1 MVAANEWDPELEEG
15 EEAEESGIQKLLKN
29 PKIIGIGLGVLGAGL
44 AGWVVYS
51 SVMPAIEKQKTLDTQ
66 LNEAIAKIAEQQNQI
81 KERPKAEAALVEAQQ
96 NREDVTRL
104 FASDRTMETLLYD
117 INKLVDRI
125 NSGIKDEENMAKMT
139 RFDPQVPK
147 DGNYIV
153 SDGSLG
159 PLVNGKLKR
168 REFRVEFEGTYP
180 QTRAFAIALEQMQP
194 LLVVKNLR
202 TQLEQQG
209 GTLQVEWKEGKFIP
223 VEVSENRLR
232 TSFDLHALLALS
244 EKESLGSEEK
254 PPEEEKK

>member
-1 MVAANEWDPELEEG
+1 MVVANEWDPESEGG
-15 EEAEESGIQKLLKN
+15 EEQEASGFQKILKD
-29 PKIIGIGLGVLGAGL
+29 PKIIGIGVGVLGAGL
-44 AGWVVYS
+44 AGWIVYS
-51 SVMPAIEKQKTLDTQ
+51 SVMPAIEKGKSLNTQ
-66 LNEAIAKIAEQQNQI
+66 LSEAIAQIKTQQDQI

-117 INKLVDRI
+117 INKLVDTI
-125 NSGIKDEENMAKMT
+125 NSGVKDEENMAKMT

-153 SDGSLG
+153 NDGSLG
-159 PLVNGKLKR
+159 PSVNGKLKR
-168 REFRVEFEGTYP
+168 REFKVEFEGTYA
-180 QTRAFAIALEQMQP
+180 QTRAFAIALERMQP

-209 GTLQVEWKEGKFIP
+209 ATLQVEWKQGKFIP
-223 VEVSENRLR
+223 VEVSENRLK

-244 EKESLGSEEK
+244 EKESLGSEAK

>member
-51 SVMPAIEKQKTLDTQ
+51 SVMPAVEKGKTLNTE

-117 INKLVDRI
+117 INKLVDSI
-125 NSGIKDEENMAKMT
+125 NSGVKDEENMAKMT

-153 SDGSLG
+153 DDGSLG

-223 VEVSENRLR
+223 VEVAKNRLR

-254 PPEEEKK
+254 PPEEKK

>member
-1 MVAANEWDPELEEG
+1 MVAANEWDPELED
-15 EEAEESGIQKLLKN
+15 EEVEESGFQKLIKD
-29 PKIIGIGLGVLGAGL
+29 PKVIGIGVGVLGAAL

-51 SVMPAIEKQKTLDTQ
+51 SVMPAIEKGKTL
-66 LNEAIAKIAEQQNQI
+66 NEELDGAIAKIAEQKQQI
-81 KERPKAEAALVEAQQ
+81 QERPKAEAALEESQQ
-96 NREDVTRL
+96 NRDDVTRL

-117 INKLVDRI
+117 INKLVDTI
-125 NSGIKDEENMAKMT
+125 NSGITDEEETAKMT
-139 RFDPQVPK
+139 RFTPEVAK

-153 SDGSLG
+153 NDGSLG

-180 QTRAFAIALEQMQP
+180 QTRAFAIALERMQP

-209 GTLQVEWKEGKFIP
+209 QTLQVEWKQGKFIP
-223 VEVSENRLR
+223 IEVSESRLR

-244 EKESLGSEEK
+244 EEESLGAEEK
-254 PPEEEKK
+254 PEEKK

>member
-1 MVAANEWDPELEEG
+1 MVAANEWDPELEE
-15 EEAEESGIQKLLKN
+15 EEVEESGFQKLIKD
-29 PKIIGIGLGVLGAGL
+29 PKIIGIGMGVLGAGL

-51 SVMPAIEKQKTLDTQ
+51 SVMPAIEKGKTLNQELDA
-66 LNEAIAKIAEQQNQI
+66 AIAKIAEQKKQI
-81 KERPKAEAALVEAQQ
+81 DERPKAEAALEEAEQ

-117 INKLVDRI
+117 INKLVDTI
-125 NSGIKDEENMAKMT
+125 NSGIKDEEEMAKMT
-139 RFDPQVPK
+139 RFTPETPK

-153 SDGSLG
+153 NDGSLG

-180 QTRAFAIALEQMQP
+180 QTRAFAIALERMQP

-202 TQLEQQG
+202 TQLQQQG
-209 GTLQVEWKEGKFIP
+209 QTLQVEWKQGKFIP
-223 VEVSENRLR
+223 IEVSENRLR

-244 EKESLGSEEK
+244 EEESLGAEE
-254 PPEEEKK
+254 EAAEEKK